1 MKIFSRRTIVRFEH
15 CDVAGIMFY
24 PRFFGLVNEVVEDW
38 FAGLGHSF
46 KAMHI
51 DQRKGVPTVRLESE
65 FIASVRMGDVL
76 SQSLGVD
83 EIGRTSCHLK
93 HLAAVGDMIV
103 ARFDQTIVYADL
115 ATMRAEPWP
124 DDLRGAIAEFAGVAE

>member
-1 MKIFSRRTIVRFEH
+1 MKIFSRKSIVRFEH
-15 CDVAGIMFY
+15 CDAAGIMFY
-24 PRFFGLVNEVVEDW
+24 PRFFGLVNEIVEDW
-38 FAGLGHSF
+38 FASLGRSF

-51 DQRKGVPTVRLESE
+51 DERKGVPTVRFESE
-65 FIASVRMGDVL
+65 FIAPVRMGDML

-83 EIGRTSCHLK
+83 AIGRSSCYLK
-93 HLAAVGDMIV
+93 HLASVGDTIV

-124 DDLRGAIAEFAGVAE
+124 PALRMAIAEFAGVAE